1 MKEIIYL
8 VVSGNK
14 VERMTKTMPN
24 LYRGEIPV
32 KLSVTVTDRAFDPPT
47 LNQEII
53 VDDWR
58 QGIDLEDVE
67 FRQNIITPAEAE
79 IIRQRRLEKM
89 REVLENQGYT
99 ITAPEEDN
107 E

>member
-1 MKEIIYL
+1 MKEVIYL
-8 VVSGNK
+8 VVSQNK

-32 KLSVTVTDRAFDPPT
+32 KLSIHVTDKAFNPPT
-47 LNQEII
+47 LDQEVV

-58 QGIDLEDVE
+58 KGIDLEDVE
-67 FRQNIITPAEAE
+67 FRQNIITKEEAE
-79 IIRQRRLEKM
+79 TIRQRRLERM

-99 ITAPEEDN
+99 ISPPSEED
-107 E
+107 